1 MRQSL
6 TRIALAASA
15 TALRVDDA
23 YAVATRLS
31 GIALRRAARRLERAT
46 RSVFPD
52 RDDAWVA
59 ATVRDQLRHR
69 AWVALDKH
77 TMARAAGDDLVARSE
92 GVADLRALL
101 DRALSEG
108 RGATVYTIHYGRPLL
123 LPVLLAHFGYPFSVL
138 RATEGEGVE
147 TILSGRE
154 STGADAMRALDE
166 NRVLF
171 LLVDTPLARQTA
183 TGAFLGARLPVA
195 VGLAELTRKAGSTLV
210 AATVRSAA
218 PFRFRVEATAVAPAG
233 EEATPDE
240 AATLLVAP
248 FEATVGDDPG
258 AWYGVNRVFRARRG
272 DGGRPDR

>member
-1 MRQSL
+1 MRRSL

-15 TALRVDDA
+15 SALRVDDA

-31 GIALRRAARRLERAT
+31 GIALRRAARRLARAT

-59 ATVRDQLRHR
+59 ATVREQLRHR

-77 TMARAAGDDLVARSE
+77 TMPRMDGDDLVARCE
-92 GVADLRALL
+92 GADALRALV
-101 DRALSEG
+101 DRALADG
-108 RGATVYTIHYGRPLL
+108 RGATIYTMHYGRPLL

-138 RATEGEGVE
+138 RTREDADAE
-147 TILSGRE
+147 TIVSGTE
-154 STGADAMRALDE
+154 STGADALRALE
-166 NRVLF
+166 QNRVLF

-183 TGAFLGARLPVA
+183 TASFLGSRLPVA
-195 VGLAELTRKAGSTLV
+195 VGLAELTRIAGSMLV
-210 AATVRSAA
+210 PATAHSTA
-218 PFRFRVEATAVAPAG
+218 PFRFRVEARSVAPAG

-248 FEATVGDDPG
+248 FEATVRDEPG
-258 AWYGVNRVFRARRG
+258 AWYGINRVFRARTSG
-272 DGGRPDR
+272 V